1 MNQYQ
6 QMTDQELVKSYMS
19 GCNEA
24 FDCILARYQ
33 DRLYQYIFY
42 SVRNSDLAD
51 DIFQETFVKAIV
63 NIQQGSYTESGRFY
77 SWLTRIAH
85 NLIID
90 QYRQDSSVSIVSH
103 DDFSIDC
110 LNDAE
115 VVESYAEVELVNE
128 QTVRDVKR
136 LMEHLPENQ
145 REVVFMRYYQDLS
158 FKEIADKTGVSINT
172 SLGRMRYAV
181 LNMRRMAKEYG
192 ISLEMM

>member
-1 MNQYQ
+1 MDSYM
-6 QMTDQELVKSYMS
+6 QMTDQELVKRYVS

-24 FDCILARYQ
+24 FDCILERYQ
-33 DRLYQYIFY
+33 DRLYQYIFF

-51 DIFQETFVKAIV
+51 DIFQETFIKAIV
-63 NIQQGSYTESGRFY
+63 NLRQGSYTESGRFY

-90 QYRQDSSVSIVSH
+90 QYRQESNISMVSH
-103 DDFSIDC
+103 DDYVGDNLSDEN
-110 LNDAE
+110 LS
-115 VVESYAEVELVNE
+115 ESYAEAELVNE
-128 QTVRDVKR
+128 QTLRDVKR

-158 FKEIADKTGVSINT
+158 FKEIADITGVSINT

-181 LNMRRMAKEYG
+181 MNMRKMAKEYG

>member
-1 MNQYQ
+1 MDKYQ
-6 QMTDQELVKSYMS
+6 QMTDQELVKSYVS

-24 FDCILARYQ
+24 FDCILERYQ
-33 DRLYQYIFY
+33 DRLYQYIFF

-51 DIFQETFVKAIV
+51 DIFQETFIKAIV
-63 NIQQGSYTESGRFY
+63 NLRQGSYTESGRFY
-77 SWLTRIAH
+77 SWLTCIAH

-90 QYRQDSSVSIVSH
+90 QYRQESNISMVSH
-103 DDFSIDC
+103 DDYVGDNLSDEN
-110 LNDAE
+110 LS
-115 VVESYAEVELVNE
+115 ESYAEAELVNE
-128 QTVRDVKR
+128 QTLRDVKR

-158 FKEIADKTGVSINT
+158 FKEIADITGVSINT

-181 LNMRRMAKEYG
+181 MNMRKMAKEYG

>member
-1 MNQYQ
+1 MDKYQ
-6 QMTDQELVKSYMS
+6 QMTDQELVKSYVS

-24 FDCILARYQ
+24 FDCILERYQ
-33 DRLYQYIFY
+33 DRLYQYIFF

-51 DIFQETFVKAIV
+51 DIFQETFIKAIV
-63 NIQQGSYTESGRFY
+63 NLRQGSYTESGRFY

-90 QYRQDSSVSIVSH
+90 QYRQESNISMVSH
-103 DDFSIDC
+103 DDYVGDNLSDEN
-110 LNDAE
+110 LS
-115 VVESYAEVELVNE
+115 ESYAEAELVNE
-128 QTVRDVKR
+128 QTLRDVKR

-158 FKEIADKTGVSINT
+158 FKEIADITGVSINT

-181 LNMRRMAKEYG
+181 MNMRKMAKEYG